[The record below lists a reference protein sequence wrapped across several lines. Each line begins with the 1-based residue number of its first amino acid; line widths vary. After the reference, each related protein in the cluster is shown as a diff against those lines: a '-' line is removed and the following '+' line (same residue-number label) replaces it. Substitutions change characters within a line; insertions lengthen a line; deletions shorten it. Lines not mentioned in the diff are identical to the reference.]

1 MPHSAF
7 KILPGVD
14 QTKTPALNEAAIS
27 ESQLIRF
34 VPDRTLGGLVQKLGG
49 WTKFYANTI
58 GSIIRCLWAWED
70 TNGNSYL
77 GVGAEGV
84 PAGGGGALEAIV
96 SGGAVDI
103 TPQKT
108 TVNVAL
114 KAETISGSNEVTIT
128 DTGRS
133 ANAYTVVDI
142 QTQISVGGLIL
153 FGQYQCYNSGG
164 SANTYKIFATNVLGQ
179 PDYATSTTTT
189 TPYGLVPQFATT
201 NLSSSVTVTLANHDY
216 FPGATFPV
224 LVATTVGGITF
235 YGNYTV
241 LSVTTNTFVITAQ
254 NKASSTTTGYM
265 NGGNAHYVYYIG
277 IGPLPAGTGYGV
289 GGYGRGGYGT
299 GIPPI
304 AITGTPINAADW
316 TLDNWGQI
324 LIANPKDSPIYQW
337 GPYQW

>member
-27 ESQLIRF
+27 DSQLVRF

-58 GSIIRCLWAWED
+58 GSIVRCLWAWED

-84 PAGGGGALEAIV
+84 SAGGGGALEVIV
-96 SGGAVDI
+96 SGGASDI

-108 TVNVAL
+108 TVNVAVSIS
-114 KAETISGSNEVTIT
+114 TVSGSNEVTIT
-128 DTGRS
+128 DAGRS

-142 QTQISVGGLIL
+142 QAQISVGGLIL
-153 FGQYQCYNSGG
+153 FGQYQCVALGV
-164 SANTYKIFATNVLGQ
+164 NTYKIFATNVLGA
-179 PDYATSTTTT
+179 PDLATSTTT
-189 TPYGLVPQFATT
+189 GGAVAQFATT

-265 NGGNAHYVYYIG
+265 NSGNAHYVYYIG

-304 AITGTPINAADW
+304 AITGTPINATDW

-324 LIANPKDSPIYQW
+324 LIANPFMNQNQKY
-337 GPYQW
+337 